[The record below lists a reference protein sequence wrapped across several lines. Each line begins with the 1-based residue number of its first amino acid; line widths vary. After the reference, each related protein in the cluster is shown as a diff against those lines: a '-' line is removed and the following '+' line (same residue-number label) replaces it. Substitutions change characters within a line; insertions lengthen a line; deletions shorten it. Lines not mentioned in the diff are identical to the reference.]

1 MSIHTLIAER
11 KSIRAFSE
19 KEIAEHTLLSLFEAA
34 RWAPSSMNDQPWRF
48 IIAQRKEQENFD
60 RMLSCLNDANRIW
73 AKQGAALVVVVAKK
87 QHSNGSVNKYAWH
100 DVGLAV
106 GNLSMQATAQGV
118 YMHQMG
124 GFNAEV
130 ATKLFS
136 IPDEYEPVSM
146 IVLGYAGDPNSLP
159 EKLKERELMM
169 RERKLLNQL
178 VFGEKFGIPSALI
191 KLTEGN

>member
-1 MSIHTLIAER
+1 MDIHNLIAER

-19 KEIAEHTLLSLFEAA
+19 KEISEKTLTGLFEAA
-34 RWAPSSMNDQPWRF
+34 RWAPSSMNNQPWRF
-48 IIAQRKEQENFD
+48 ILAQRKEQENFD
-60 RMLSCLNDANRIW
+60 RMLTCLNDANRTW
-73 AKQGAALVVVVAKK
+73 AKSGAALMIVVAQK
-87 QHSNGSVNKYAWH
+87 HHANGTLNKHAWH

-124 GFNAEV
+124 GFNSEM
-130 ATKLFS
+130 ATELFS

-169 RERKLLNQL
+169 RERKSLNQL
-178 VFGEKFGIPSALI
+178 VFGEKFGIPSTLI
-191 KLTEGN
+191 KLREGN